1 MKLSSPLFF
10 VLSTVVST
18 VLIAAEP
25 CLPKGNDNTNGGYA
39 KYDQPACDFCAH
51 SGKGNGEC
59 CNAIYTHSCGRDDD
73 DFADGNDVDLCTDVN
88 SGCIVGAG
96 NCYPGLICVDNPNTD
111 CVINPSCQLPTDN
124 PEAHAAASLVT
135 WSSLTGNAT
144 KGSHSVVLVV
154 IGLLVAAM
162 IATKV
167 VQHRHRVLLH
177 RNQYSEVNN

>member
-1 MKLSSPLFF
+1 MSQLLEM
-10 VLSTVVST
+10 VGT

-25 CLPKGNDNTNGGYA
+25 CLPGKNDGYG
-39 KYDQPACDFCAH
+39 KYDMPACDFCAH

-88 SGCIVGAG
+88 SGCIVGVG

-154 IGLLVAAM
+154 VGLLVAAM